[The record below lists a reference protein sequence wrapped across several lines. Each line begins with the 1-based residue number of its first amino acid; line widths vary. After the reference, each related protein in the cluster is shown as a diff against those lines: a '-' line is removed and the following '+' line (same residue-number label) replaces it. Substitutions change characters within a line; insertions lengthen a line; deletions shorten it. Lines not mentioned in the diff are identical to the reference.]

1 MEVMDYLAAAV
12 LGLIQGLTEF
22 LPISSSAHLI
32 LVPWIFGWE
41 PQSMTFDVSLHL
53 GTAVAVLAYFWR
65 EWIELGRETVRG
77 LLQGKPFGNAQRRFA
92 WFLFVGTIPAVV
104 VGLRFERFVEQNLR
118 SPLVP
123 ATTLVVFA
131 VYLFV
136 AERRGSQ
143 SRGFDQFGLIDSVW
157 IGIGQALAL
166 IPGISRS
173 GVTIGTGLFRG
184 LDRASS
190 TRFSF
195 LLSMPVIVGAALLEG
210 IHLLQ
215 AIRDPAALVGHP
227 GISGPVSVKLDVLA
241 VGVLSAGLTGFLCI
255 RYFLR
260 YVQTR
265 SFTPFVLYR
274 IFLACVVLV
283 FYMRHGG

>member
-1 MEVMDYLAAAV
+1 MDYLAALI
-12 LGLIQGLTEF
+12 LGVIQGLTEF

-41 PQSMTFDVSLHL
+41 PQSLTFDVSLHL

-65 EWIELGRETVRG
+65 EWIELGQETVRG
-77 LLQGKPFGNAQRRFA
+77 LLERKPFGNAKRRFA
-92 WFLFVGTIPAVV
+92 WFLVVGTIPAAVA
-104 VGLRFERFVEQNLR
+104 GFKLEKYVEQNLR
-118 SPLVP
+118 SPLIP
-123 ATTLVVFA
+123 ATTLVAFA

-136 AERRGSQ
+136 AERRGRQ
-143 SRGFDQFGLIDSVW
+143 DRGLDRFKLIDSLW
-157 IGIGQALAL
+157 IGISQALAL

-184 LDRASS
+184 LDRSSS

-210 IHLLQ
+210 MHLVQ
-215 AIRDPAALVGHP
+215 AIRDPAGPVGHP
-227 GISGPVSVKLDVLA
+227 AMSGSSALRLDVLA
-241 VGVLSAGLTGFLCI
+241 VGVLSAALTGFLCI
-255 RYFLR
+255 RFFLR

-274 IFLACVVLV
+274 IFLAGVVVV
-283 FYMRHGG
+283 FYLRHGG